1 MGVDNHF
8 GLVLDM
14 SRGGLEGPGR
24 EFKKRRITAMGSY
37 LVAVMGKTAPF
48 GTFLV
53 TARPG
58 S

>member
-1 MGVDNHF
+1 MTVGSGVLGIEPGSEKAQVSF
-8 GLVLDM
+8 EK
-14 SRGGLEGPGR
+14 EG
-24 EFKKRRITAMGSY
+24 KRRITAMGSY

>member
-1 MGVDNHF
+1 MGVGNHF

-24 EFKKRRITAMGSY
+24 EFKKKRITAMGSY
-37 LVAVMGKTAPF
+37 LVAVGKTAPF